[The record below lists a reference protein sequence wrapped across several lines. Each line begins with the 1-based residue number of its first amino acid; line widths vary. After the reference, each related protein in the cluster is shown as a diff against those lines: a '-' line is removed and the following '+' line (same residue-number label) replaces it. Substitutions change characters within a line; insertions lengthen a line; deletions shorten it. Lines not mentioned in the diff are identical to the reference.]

1 MKSVLSLIA
10 VIIVFSVLAWVGC
23 SSDSGVTDPGDGGN
37 GGGDTDTLAPV
48 VNITSPSDGSGLP
61 ASLGITGTATDDSR
75 VDTVF
80 FEARD
85 LCGQALWSEHDLTS
99 PYGATWDASGEQDGG
114 YRICMAAV
122 DSAGNMSDWSC
133 VNVSKGSPSAQVTG
147 FSPTAAY
154 IGRSIGAVG
163 SGFGPDNGNGRVM
176 VFGNEATVVEW
187 TDTLVTFT
195 IPAGIPVDAGMSME
209 LLVNCRWRVTGQIE
223 VLPDRVVRLT
233 DSNDQKEY
241 PCWNANGSMIY
252 FCMATVTNWDIWR
265 MDADGSRWRQVTFYP
280 EADFMP
286 DIKPS
291 TGEMAW
297 MSKRGVPDSYGTP
310 SYDIYHGFLIAEPP
324 GNVVWEGP
332 ITADND
338 RCRAPAYAHQVYQG
352 YSLVYNRLYDPFDT
366 GYSTPTIFLYG
377 SVGGS
382 VELTEGDNPAFTYDG
397 RWIVFQNNDY
407 EICKIEVG
415 GSGDPVKLTT
425 GFADSNP
432 HVGWQNDKIVFTRSG
447 LNGYRGLCMINLD
460 GTGFEVL
467 LDQRWDQYD
476 AAWSPDC
483 TKIVFTGHRMS
494 RFDIYVYEVP

>member
-1 MKSVLSLIA
+1 MRNLAVLLL
-10 VIIVFSVLAWVGC
+10 VFLLYLSSAGC
-23 SSDSGVTDPGDGGN
+23 SSDSGVTDPDGGGN
-37 GGGDTDTLAPV
+37 GGGDADTLAPV
-48 VNITSPSDGSGLP
+48 VNITSPADGSGLP
-61 ASLGITGTATDDSR
+61 ASLNIAGTATDDTE

-85 LCGQALWSEHDLTS
+85 LCGLSLWSAHDLTP
-99 PYGATWDASGEQDGG
+99 PYAATWDASGEQDGG

-133 VNVSKGSPSAQVTG
+133 VNVSKGTSGILLTG

-163 SGFGPDNGNGRVM
+163 TGFGPDNGNGRVT
-176 VFGNEATVVEW
+176 VFGHEATVEEW
-187 TDTLVTFT
+187 TDTLVTFI

-209 LLVNCRWRVTGQIE
+209 ILVNCRWRITGQME
-223 VLPDRVVRLT
+223 VLPDRVTRIT
-233 DSNDQKEY
+233 NDNSQKEY
-241 PCWNANGSMIY
+241 PCWSAGGAMIY
-252 FCMATVTNWDIWR
+252 FCMATGTNWDIWR
-265 MDADGSRWRQVTFYP
+265 MDADGSSWRQVTFYP

-297 MSKRGVPDSYGTP
+297 MSMRGVPDSYGSP
-310 SYDIYHGFLIAEPP
+310 SYDIYHGFLIGDGGA
-324 GNVVWEGP
+324 VWEAP

-338 RCRAPAYAHQVYQG
+338 KCRAPAYANQLHGG
-352 YSLVYNRLYDPFDT
+352 YSLVYNRVYDPYDT
-366 GYSTPTIFLYG
+366 GYSTPTIFLYSSTLG
-377 SVGGS
+377 H

-397 RWIVFQNNDY
+397 RWVVYQNNEY

-425 GFADSNP
+425 GFTDTNP
-432 HVGWQNDKIVFTRSG
+432 HVGWQHDKIVFTRNG
-447 LNGYRGLCMINLD
+447 LNGYRGLCVINLD

-483 TKIVFTGHRMS
+483 TRIVFTGHRMS
-494 RFDIYVYEVP
+494 HFDIYVYEIP